1 MDWNDY
7 FFSFEGR
14 APRWEYWLFVG
25 ISLGYTLL
33 ALIIALTIQG
43 WNPAAFARLTPI
55 MFVLTLPLY
64 WPGFAIT
71 VRRLHDRNKSD
82 ERAWFFLG
90 TPLLGNLISW
100 LLPPL
105 PASLSMFVYL
115 LLLLLLQFAIL
126 VVSLWALIELG
137 FLRGTTGDNRFGP
150 DLLPPDI
157 ALPDGSG
164 FRQAL
169 PAGGHRVRLIIPA
182 PNGAPT
188 QEFYYVAESDPER
201 ARTIIRDAKNA
212 RDGDVKT
219 LDTILHQTVETLNL
233 KPGEFVPVPRVR

>member
-33 ALIIALTIQG
+33 ALIIILTIQG
-43 WNPAAFARLTPI
+43 WSPAAFARLTPI

-64 WPGFAIT
+64 WPGLAIA

-82 ERAWFFLG
+82 EWAWFFLG
-90 TPLLGNLISW
+90 TPLFGNLISW
-100 LLPPL
+100 LAQPL
-105 PASLSMFVYL
+105 PAILSVSVYP
-115 LLLLLLQFAIL
+115 LLLLQLAIQ
-126 VVSLWALIELG
+126 VVSLWALVELG
-137 FLRGTTGDNRFGP
+137 FLRGTIGDNRFGP
-150 DLLPPDI
+150 DPLPLDV
-157 ALPDGSG
+157 ALADGSG
-164 FRQAL
+164 FRRAL
-169 PAGGHRVRLIIPA
+169 PAGGHRVRLTIPIPKGTA
-182 PNGAPT
+182 T

-201 ARTIIRDAKNA
+201 ARTIIRDAKGA

-233 KPGEFVPVPRVR
+233 KPGKFVPVPRVR